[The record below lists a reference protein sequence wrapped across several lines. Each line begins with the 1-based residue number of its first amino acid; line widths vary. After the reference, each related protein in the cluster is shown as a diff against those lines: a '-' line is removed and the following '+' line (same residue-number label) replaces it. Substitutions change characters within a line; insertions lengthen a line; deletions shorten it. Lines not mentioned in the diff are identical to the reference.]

1 MVQWLRMCLP
11 KQGTGLIPGQG
22 AKILHAVKP
31 ELHNPLAQDLGAH
44 TQRKDSTSHSEDP
57 VCATET

>member
-31 ELHNPLAQDLGAH
+31 ELHNPLALDLGAH
-44 TQRKDSTSHSEDP
+44 TQ
-57 VCATET
+57 